1 MIARRRL
8 KAEAQTLGIPV
19 TKVIRDDG
27 IFMLNPVDL
36 DVLRDQGGGEA
47 HPELINQSVHQ
58 RRALMSSWSMFR
70 MRKTR
75 PHCLSSAPIPEDPRT
90 ARPASREYVLWA
102 GRSFRE
108 TSRAASA
115 SLRSAA
121 TNAAADRSAL
131 FGGKLRCEKGVMFS
145 IPRLNSVA
153 FERNTGH
160 RLSKA
165 SHGCND

>member
-75 PHCLSSAPIPEDPRT
+75 PHCLSSAIHSRRSSNGPTCQPGV
-90 ARPASREYVLWA
+90 RPM
-102 GRSFRE
+102 
-108 TSRAASA
+108 
-115 SLRSAA
+115 
-121 TNAAADRSAL
+121 
-131 FGGKLRCEKGVMFS
+131 GGAV
-145 IPRLNSVA
+145 V
-153 FERNTGH
+153 
-160 RLSKA
+160 
-165 SHGCND
+165 